1 MLLSRIV
8 SSPRLRE
15 VTYYVINLCSG
26 KIEHLGYANIKNVIK
41 IVLEK
46 KKEPVK
52 CYLGWE
58 LRVYC
63 TSGGSLYRHY
73 LVTMMR
79 GLFFSN
85 NNTRKDN

>member
-26 KIEHLGYANIKNVIK
+26 KIEHLGYANIRNVIK

-46 KKEPVK
+46 KKNQLNVI
-52 CYLGWE
+52 WA
-58 LRVYC
+58 
-63 TSGGSLYRHY
+63 GS
-73 LVTMMR
+73 
-79 GLFFSN
+79 
-85 NNTRKDN
+85 

>member
-26 KIEHLGYANIKNVIK
+26 KIEHLGYANIRNVIK

-46 KKEPVK
+46 KK
-52 CYLGWE
+52 
-58 LRVYC
+58 R
-63 TSGGSLYRHY
+63 TS
-73 LVTMMR
+73 
-79 GLFFSN
+79 
-85 NNTRKDN
+85 